1 MLTLQKL
8 VQTLQQP
15 SSSGISFASQPMT
28 TSLAMYIGQLETKIA
43 LGSALS
49 LHNIIHSP
57 IKQTHFGYQ

>member
-8 VQTLQQP
+8 VQTLQ
-15 SSSGISFASQPMT
+15 QPMT

-43 LGSALS
+43 LGNALS

-57 IKQTHFGYQ
+57 IKQPHFGYQ